1 MHFPFLLALLAL
13 GTAVSAH
20 SQAPAPVTGAAPSV
34 AERVAADV
42 AWLADDARAGRL
54 TGTPEA
60 DAVAEWLARRFAAAG
75 LEPAGPGGWFQEFR
89 VAADA
94 PSVASTGLGGV
105 TGRNVIGIL
114 RGSDPARRNEV
125 VVVGAHYDHIGT
137 GVVGSLS
144 PERRGEIH
152 NGADDNASGTAA
164 LAEIARQL
172 AARPPAR
179 TVIFIAFSGEELG
192 LLGSAHYV
200 REPVVPMS
208 RTVAMLNLDMV
219 GRLREGRLLA
229 LGAATATEFPAILD
243 SLNQTAGFDLR
254 ASGDGY
260 GRSDH
265 ASFYL
270 AKVPVL
276 HFFTD
281 LHDDYHRATDEAH
294 RINADGL
301 AQVATFVARTARALA
316 DRSTPLTFVDLPP
329 PAPAVGA
336 VSSGYGA
343 YLGSIPDMSGG
354 VTGVRISGTRT
365 GSPADLAGM
374 REGDIIRRIGRFP
387 VDDLQGMTDALRA
400 HRPGDQVEIEVE
412 REGRR
417 LTLRVTLGTRGS

>member
-13 GTAVSAH
+13 ATAIPAH
-20 SQAPAPVTGAAPSV
+20 SQATAAVTRAAPSV
-34 AERVAADV
+34 AERLATEV

-60 DAVAEWLARRFAAAG
+60 DAVAEWLAKQFAAAG
-75 LEPAGPGGWFQEFR
+75 LEAAGPAGWFQEFR

-94 PSVASTGLGGV
+94 PSVAGTGLGGV
-105 TGRNVIGIL
+105 TGRNVIGLL
-114 RGSDPARRNEV
+114 RGSDPARRDEV
-125 VVVGAHYDHIGT
+125 VVVGAHYDHLGT

-144 PERRGEIH
+144 PERRGEVH

-164 LAEIARQL
+164 LLEIARQL

-179 TVIFIAFSGEELG
+179 SVLFIAFSGEELG
-192 LLGSAHYV
+192 LLGSTHYV
-200 REPVVPMS
+200 REPVVPLS

-265 ASFYL
+265 AAFYL
-270 AKVPVL
+270 ARMPVL

-281 LHDDYHRATDEAH
+281 LHDDYHRASDDAH
-294 RINADGL
+294 LVNAGGL
-301 AQVATFVARTARALA
+301 AQVATFVARTTRALA
-316 DRSTPLTFVDLPP
+316 DRAAPLTFVDLPP
-329 PAPAVGA
+329 PAPAAGA
-336 VSSGYGA
+336 VTGGYGA
-343 YLGSIPDMSGG
+343 YLGTIPDMSGG
-354 VTGVRISGTRT
+354 VTGVRISGTRA
-365 GSPADLAGM
+365 GSPAAAAGM
-374 REGDIIRRIGRFP
+374 REGDVIRRIGRFP

-400 HRPGDQVEIEVE
+400 HRPGDEVEVEIE
-412 REGRR
+412 RENRR

>member
-13 GTAVSAH
+13 GVAFPAH
-20 SQAPAPVTGAAPSV
+20 AQAPAPVARGVSSV
-34 AERVAADV
+34 AERLATEV

-60 DAVAEWLARRFAAAG
+60 DAVAEWLARQFAAAG
-75 LEPAGPGGWFQEFR
+75 LEAGGADGWFQEFR

-94 PSVASTGLGGV
+94 PSVAGTGLGGV
-105 TGRNVIGIL
+105 TGRNVIGLL
-114 RGSDPARRNEV
+114 RGSDPARRDEV

-137 GVVGSLS
+137 GVTGSLS
-144 PERRGEIH
+144 PERRGEVH

-164 LAEIARQL
+164 LLEIARQL

-179 TVIFIAFSGEELG
+179 SVLFIAFSGEELG

-200 REPVVPMS
+200 REPVVPIH

-219 GRLREGRLLA
+219 GRLRDGRLLA

-316 DRSTPLTFVDLPP
+316 DRSAPLTFVDLPP

-374 REGDIIRRIGRFP
+374 REGDIIRRIGRFA

-400 HRPGDQVEIEVE
+400 YRPGDQVEIEVE

-417 LTLRVTLGTRGS
+417 LTLRVTLGTRGG